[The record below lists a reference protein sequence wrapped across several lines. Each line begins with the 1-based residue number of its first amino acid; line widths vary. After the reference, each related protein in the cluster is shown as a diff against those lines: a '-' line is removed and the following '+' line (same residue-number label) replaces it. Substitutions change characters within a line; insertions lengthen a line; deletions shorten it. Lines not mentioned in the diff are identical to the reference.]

1 MVHGQVLDRST
12 EAPVVGALVTNGC
25 DVVPSDADG
34 RFSLPDPV
42 RHGPVSVCLP
52 DDHEI
57 VETARDA
64 LPSGDT
70 NVTIATRT
78 VRQPRSFDF
87 IHLTDAHLT
96 DAETERVQFGAIV
109 DDIAERDRR
118 PAFILHGGDITL
130 QGGGG
135 DSFRTCLEP
144 LGLPVHHCVGNHEVI
159 SGQDDVFAAFRHE
172 FGPAW
177 YAFSYGG
184 VHVVVLR
191 GVDYYD
197 GPDGAPDWIGA
208 VSDEELT
215 WLRNHLPHV
224 PVDKP
229 TIVAIHMPFVSTW
242 DQRWPQ
248 PEHLRYA
255 TTIKDSDDVLG
266 LFSRHDLRM
275 VLSGHTHDNEQT
287 RVGGVDHVVTAA
299 ACGSWWK
306 GPNIDGTP
314 NGYRIVRVR
323 DGEISSAYKCAGAP
337 ESHQFAVDL
346 VERTDDGGMRI
357 GVNVF
362 DGCEQT
368 RVCVCP
374 RGAEPIVELTRISP
388 EAAEPS
394 HLRRSHHYW
403 IGTVPARCLQAAG
416 DMRVSVADER
426 WGTLEQPLDMD

>member
-12 EAPVVGALVTNGC
+12 EAPVVGALVTNGR
-25 DVVPSDADG
+25 DVASSGADG
-34 RFSLPDPV
+34 CFSLPDPV
-42 RHGPVSVCLP
+42 RYGPVSVCLP
-52 DDHEI
+52 DDHE
-57 VETARDA
+57 VVDTAYDA

-70 NVTIATRT
+70 HATIATRF
-78 VRQPRSFDF
+78 VRRPRSFDF
-87 IHLTDAHLT
+87 IHLTDVHLT

-109 DDIAERDRR
+109 DDIAELPRR
-118 PAFILHGGDITL
+118 PAFVIHGGDITL
-130 QGGGG
+130 QGGGA
-135 DSFRTCLEP
+135 DSFRTRLEP

-159 SGQDDVFAAFRHE
+159 SGQDDVYAAFRHE

-177 YAFSYGG
+177 YAFNYGG

-197 GPDGAPDWIGA
+197 GPDGAPDWIGV
-208 VSDEELT
+208 VSSDELT
-215 WLRNHLPHV
+215 WLRNHLPHI
-224 PVDKP
+224 PAGRP
-229 TIVAIHMPFVSTW
+229 IIVAVHMPFVSTW
-242 DQRWPQ
+242 DLRWPQ
-248 PEHLRYA
+248 PEPLRYA
-255 TTIKDSDDVLG
+255 TTIKDSGEVTD
-266 LFSRHDLRM
+266 LFARYGVRM

-287 RVGGVDHVVTAA
+287 RVGETDHVVTAA

-323 DGEISSAYKCAGAP
+323 DGEISSAYKCAGMQ
-337 ESHQFAVDL
+337 ESHQFVVDL
-346 VERTDDGGMRI
+346 AERTNDGGMRI

-368 RVCVCP
+368 RVYVCP
-374 RGAEPIVELTRISP
+374 RGAEPIVELTRFSP
-388 EAAEPS
+388 ETAES
-394 HLRRSHHYW
+394 CHLRKSHHYW
-403 IGTVPARCLQAAG
+403 IGTVPARCFQAAG